1 MTNTE
6 KPFSTTDL
14 DKSLTNNEEI
24 SIWFDSYEELFSDF
38 DPRSYSKRT
47 LSNDFVEQVKKV
59 AKDIH
64 TKNVTLKL
72 LMLDNNRNK
81 PDEEIIAQRLH
92 SFFKHNYEQLF
103 EEKKKAKLKGITATI
118 VGVLSMVISS
128 YITFLKSEEYL
139 LHLLQ
144 ILFEPAGWF
153 LLWMGLDYLIYFSTN
168 TKTDLE
174 FYAKMTNVTIEFG
187 TY

>member
-6 KPFSTTDL
+6 KPLSTTVL
-14 DKSLTNNEEI
+14 GKSLVKNEEI
-24 SIWFDSYEELFSDF
+24 SIWFDSYDELFSDF
-38 DPRSYSKRT
+38 DPRPYSKRT
-47 LSNDFVEQVKKV
+47 LSNDFMNQVKKV

-72 LMLDNNRNK
+72 LMLEKNRNEHE
-81 PDEEIIAQRLH
+81 EEIIIQRIH
-92 SFFKHNYEQLF
+92 SFFNHNYEQLF
-103 EEKKKAKLKGITATI
+103 EEKKKTNLKGVTATV
-118 VGVLSMVISS
+118 VGILSMVISS

-139 LHLLQ
+139 FHLLQ

-153 LLWMGLDYLIYFSTN
+153 LLWMGLDYLIYSSKN
-168 TKTDLE
+168 TKIDLE
-174 FYAKMTNVTIEFG
+174 FYAKMTKATIEFG